1 MRKLLLLLLLAAT
14 HGFAG
19 ITYTAETRT
28 ILGSKDS
35 NGDFRVQGWVSGN
48 RARMEFLQSSL
59 PQLESGTY
67 LVSSDGGETVYLV
80 NPRAKTYELWDV
92 SGMIS
97 NMADMMRSLRGEM
110 RVRFE
115 EPKVEKLLEEEG
127 PKIQN
132 LPTRHYRFRTSYKA
146 SIDMYDSET
155 INTVMEED
163 IWTTNASTEPGV
175 KIFLDRRMSS
185 GDEQLDRILDKEMG
199 KVVGFPLRRLTSTR
213 QETTKQVTETRS
225 EMSIVELKTLDVAD
239 SLFEVPKGFAEVD
252 PNESGLE
259 RGLKQLEREQKDHPK
274 EPPKNQP

>member
-1 MRKLLLLLLLAAT
+1 MRKLILFLLLAVT

-19 ITYTAETRT
+19 MTYIAETRT
-28 ILGSKDS
+28 ILGSNDS

-48 RARMEFLQSSL
+48 RARMEFLQSAL
-59 PQLESGTY
+59 PQLETGTY
-67 LVSSDGGETVYLV
+67 LVSNDGGNTVYFV
-80 NPRAKTYELWDV
+80 NPKDKTFELWDI

-97 NMADMMRSLRGEM
+97 NMADMMRSMRGEM

-146 SIDMYDSET
+146 TIDMYDSDT
-155 INTVMEED
+155 IYTVTEED
-163 IWTTNASTEPGV
+163 IWTTNAITEPGV

-185 GDEQLDRILDKEMG
+185 GDEQLDRILDQEMG

-213 QETTKQVTETRS
+213 QETKKQVTETRS
-225 EMSIVELKTLDVAD
+225 EMNIVELKTLDVAD
-239 SLFEVPKGFAEVD
+239 SVFEVPKGFAEVD
-252 PNESGLE
+252 PNESDLD
-259 RGLKQLEREQKDHPK
+259 RGLKKLEREQQEQKK
-274 EPPKNQP
+274 KQQRK